1 MLSHIFTNS
10 HIGSLSFPHSLAQT
24 PLHTDTRPH
33 GEWCLHKPPPLASYL
48 SSFTLILSLS
58 HSLSLDSFSDM
69 PAQAHLAAHAPPPPP
84 ATPLAL
90 PLPHSLPP
98 SLPPFTFLPCDISMA
113 TWKETS
119 VLGEQCDGAGCKGW
133 GGGCSKEAQDKEGI
147 EGSGGCT
154 VCPPRETRAPLAWQ
168 QPPPPAV
175 RSGFKCEGDGNRV
188 GCCHTMSNQ
197 YELPRAVGPQ
207 RHISSKVALYTEM
220 VAALKFTSIRRLN
233 THTYGSVLRN
243 TG

>member
-1 MLSHIFTNS
+1 MVS
-10 HIGSLSFPHSLAQT
+10 AQI
-24 PLHTDTRPH
+24 
-33 GEWCLHKPPPLASYL
+33 PPPLPPTSPPLL
-48 SSFTLILSLS
+48 SF
-58 HSLSLDSFSDM
+58 SLSL
-69 PAQAHLAAHAPPPPP
+69 
-84 ATPLAL
+84 TPSPLTRFQTCRLKHTWLHTL
-90 PLPHSLPP
+90 PLLPPRTHPSCSSPPSLPP